1 VGGAAREAKYAVEA
15 ENAVGYCSCLR
26 ALVSIPSISMVDQAS
41 RGAALARSKNS
52 FRRRAERRPRSFL
65 SINDLTREEFARLIA
80 DGLAYKRDRPRNT
93 PALAGKSIAL
103 LFQKTST
110 RTRCSFENAAWE
122 LGAQASYIEW
132 RVSNFDRAALEDETR
147 VLSLYY
153 DAIVA
158 RVYEHDTLDVMAAH
172 SEAPIINGLSDR
184 SHPCQVLADF
194 MTLKEYFGGD
204 LDGLQ
209 LTYIGDGNN
218 VCRSLIEASAKAG
231 VSMRVCSPNGYE
243 IDQES
248 IAAAGAKVARIAD
261 PREAV
266 RGADVVYTDA
276 WISMGDEDEAE
287 ERLDKFKPFRVDTRL
302 LSAAPE
308 HALVM
313 HCLPAH
319 VTEEIAEDVLRSDR
333 AIVFDQAENRKH
345 AQKALLAW
353 LIK

>member
-1 VGGAAREAKYAVEA
+1 MIDEAI
-15 ENAVGYCSCLR
+15 R
-26 ALVSIPSISMVDQAS
+26 A
-41 RGAALARSKNS
+41 AALARSKDS
-52 FRRRAERRPRSFL
+52 FRRRAEHRPRSFL
-65 SINDLTREEFARLIA
+65 SITDLTREEFARLIA
-80 DGLAYKRDRPRNT
+80 AALAFKHDKPRT
-93 PALAGKSIAL
+93 TGVLAGKSIAL

-122 LGAQASYIEW
+122 LGAHASYIEW
-132 RVSNFDRAALEDETR
+132 RLSNFGRAALEDETR

-158 RVYEHDTLDVMAAH
+158 RVYEHKTLDIMAAH
-172 SEAPIINGLSDR
+172 SEAPIINGLSNR

-194 MTLKEYFGGD
+194 MTLKEFFGDD

-209 LTYIGDGNN
+209 LTYVGDGNN

-231 VSMRVCSPNGYE
+231 VAMRVCSPKGYE
-243 IDQES
+243 IDEES
-248 IAAAGAKVARIAD
+248 IVAAGAKVARIAD

-266 RGADVVYTDA
+266 RGTDVIYTDA

-287 ERLDKFKPFRVDTRL
+287 ERIAKFKPFRVDRPL
-302 LSAAPE
+302 LAAAPE

-333 AIVFDQAENRKH
+333 SIVFDQAENRTH

>member
-1 VGGAAREAKYAVEA
+1 M
-15 ENAVGYCSCLR
+15 
-26 ALVSIPSISMVDQAS
+26 IDQAS
-41 RGAALARSKNS
+41 RAAALARSKKN
-52 FRRRAERRPRSFL
+52 FRRRAEHRPRSFL
-65 SINDLTREEFARLIA
+65 SINDLSRAEFARLIA
-80 DGLAYKRDRPRNT
+80 DGLAFKRDKPRNT
-93 PALAGKSIAL
+93 PDLAGKSIAL

-132 RVSNFDRAALEDETR
+132 RLSNFDRAALEDETR

-158 RVYEHDTLDVMAAH
+158 RVYDHKTLDIMAAH
-172 SEAPIINGLSDR
+172 SEAPIINGLSDQ

-194 MTLKEYFGGD
+194 MTLTEFF
-204 LDGLQ
+204 LEGLQ

-231 VSMRVCSPNGYE
+231 VAMRVCTPKGYE
-243 IDQES
+243 IDEVS
-248 IAAAGAKVARIAD
+248 IAAAGAKVSRVAD
-261 PREAV
+261 PKDAV

-276 WISMGDEDEAE
+276 WISMGDEAEAE
-287 ERLDKFKPFRVDTRL
+287 ERLRNFKPFRLEWPL
-302 LSAAPE
+302 LSAAPQ
-308 HALVM
+308 HALIM

-333 AIVFDQAENRKH
+333 SIVFDQAENRKH